1 PPLDRDEIEEALALL
16 QWMSDN
22 HFTFLGYREFEH
34 VADGAGKGDRW
45 NLVEEA
51 GLGILRDPSRR
62 IMTGNM
68 EMSPEVKDFLR
79 RRELVIV
86 TKANVRSTVHRAVH
100 LDYIGVKKFNKKG
113 EVIGECRFTGL
124 FTSAAYNRIPRDIPY
139 LRRKV
144 SQTLERAG
152 FPKNSHDEKAFTHIL
167 ENYPRDELFQI
178 SVDDLLVNASKILSL
193 QERPRIGALLRRDRF
208 ERFVSAIVYIP
219 REKFNTDI
227 RQKFGTVLADAHNG
241 SLSSHYALVG
251 DDLLAR
257 IHYIIALKSKHKPV
271 VDEAEL
277 ERRLIAASRSWS
289 DDLDDAL
296 LERWGEEKGLRLR
309 ARYGKA
315 FPAAYRERFNAD
327 LALYDIEK
335 IEAARESGELGLNL
349 YRWVEDPDSM
359 VRFKIYSPELSIP
372 LSDCLPM
379 LENMGLKVLAENPYL
394 VTHEK
399 LGTNVWL
406 HDFELIEPGGFAL
419 DLHALKTKFEET
431 FRRVWMGDMENDG
444 FNRLVLRAGLDWE
457 NITILRAYARFLRQ
471 AGITY

>member
-1 PPLDRDEIEEALALL
+1 
-16 QWMSDN
+16 
-22 HFTFLGYREFEH
+22 
-34 VADGAGKGDRW
+34 
-45 NLVEEA
+45 
-51 GLGILRDPSRR
+51 
-62 IMTGNM
+62 
-68 EMSPEVKDFLR
+68 
-79 RRELVIV
+79 
-86 TKANVRSTVHRAVH
+86 
-100 LDYIGVKKFNKKG
+100 
-113 EVIGECRFTGL
+113 
-124 FTSAAYNRIPRDIPY
+124 
-139 LRRKV
+139 
-144 SQTLERAG
+144 
-152 FPKNSHDEKAFTHIL
+152 
-167 ENYPRDELFQI
+167 
-178 SVDDLLVNASKILSL
+178 
-193 QERPRIGALLRRDRF
+193 
-208 ERFVSAIVYIP
+208 
-219 REKFNTDI
+219 
-227 RQKFGTVLADAHNG
+227 
-241 SLSSHYALVG
+241 
-251 DDLLAR
+251 
-257 IHYIIALKSKHKPV
+257 
-271 VDEAEL
+271 
-277 ERRLIAASRSWS
+277 
-289 DDLDDAL
+289 
-296 LERWGEEKGLRLR
+296 WGEEKGLRLR

-471 AGITY
+471 AGITYSQSYMMNVLGSNAEIVRRIIELFHIRFDPASGQDRDEAAAVIVEGIWPLLDAVT

>member
-1 PPLDRDEIEEALALL
+1 VEIDEQSDPAVLRDIEKNLNSVLADVRIAVVDWKPILARVEAIQNDLRKNPPPLDRDEIEEALALL

-257 IHYIIALKSKHKPV
+257 IHYIIALKS
-271 VDEAEL
+271 
-277 ERRLIAASRSWS
+277 
-289 DDLDDAL
+289 
-296 LERWGEEKGLRLR
+296 
-309 ARYGKA
+309 
-315 FPAAYRERFNAD
+315 
-327 LALYDIEK
+327 
-335 IEAARESGELGLNL
+335 
-349 YRWVEDPDSM
+349 
-359 VRFKIYSPELSIP
+359 
-372 LSDCLPM
+372 
-379 LENMGLKVLAENPYL
+379 
-394 VTHEK
+394 
-399 LGTNVWL
+399 
-406 HDFELIEPGGFAL
+406 
-419 DLHALKTKFEET
+419 
-431 FRRVWMGDMENDG
+431 
-444 FNRLVLRAGLDWE
+444 
-457 NITILRAYARFLRQ
+457 
-471 AGITY
+471 